1 MHSNPML
8 KDSDGD
14 NIYDLYDYAPLD
26 AMSDDKDKSLRYQ
39 HLGMRLD
46 KVRNCG
52 EKFHMYDLIREC

>member
-1 MHSNPML
+1 MYSKPML

-26 AMSDDKDKSLRYQ
+26 TMSDDKDKSLHYQ